1 MTNSS
6 YLDRKKHLVSVF
18 NDTDTV
24 FENYAPCPD
33 ETGKPHKGNPSRADF
48 VGWTGL
54 APISVLFEFVF
65 GIKPDAAQNVIRWHI
80 NLPERHGVERYP
92 FGKETTLTLICE
104 KRDSPHDEPV
114 VTITSDKP
122 VTVELFWDNDTKRK
136 TLTID

>member
-1 MTNSS
+1 MVGEIVV
-6 YLDRKKHLVSVF
+6 DEHLVDVEYRFDSS
-18 NDTDTV
+18 
-24 FENYAPCPD
+24 
-33 ETGKPHKGNPSRADF
+33 PS
-48 VGWTGL
+48 L
-54 APISVLFEFVF
+54 Y
-65 GIKPDAAQNVIRWHI
+65 GIKPDAEQNTIRWHI